1 MKRDKS
7 SPWEFLWYAL
17 YAFAGLGLEL
27 VLMGGVEPALF
38 GGTPPSRY
46 TAAHTLLHWGMTM
59 ACWGLTAAL
68 LVRQAEKKLGFSLL
82 EARPVPRKGA
92 RLAIGLAALCILLN
106 ALDWGTLKV
115 IGEFQKKG
123 PLLFAGQ
130 YLYYAFEVVLV
141 LLIAAFGQRF
151 WEALRKGRSQF
162 PFGGVVLCC
171 TWGAIHMLSRGE
183 PLHRPGGDGLRADV
197 RGDICPAGAGCP
209 HLLSDYAGG
218 LCHLK
223 RRGPWAVSPPDWP
236 PFCACFKPTAP
247 DPG

>member
-1 MKRDKS
+1 MAVKRDKS

-92 RLAIGLAALCILLN
+92 GLAIGLAALCILLN

-141 LLIAAFGQRF
+141 LLIAAFGQQF

-171 TWGAIHMLSRGE
+171 TWGAIHTLSRGS
-183 PLHRPGGDGLRADV
+183 LSTGL
-197 RGDICPAGAGCP
+197 G
-209 HLLSDYAGG
+209 
-218 LCHLK
+218 
-223 RRGPWAVSPPDWP
+223 
-236 PFCACFKPTAP
+236 
-247 DPG
+247 

>member
-27 VLMGGVEPALF
+27 VLMGGA
-38 GGTPPSRY
+38 PPSRY

-92 RLAIGLAALCILLN
+92 GLAIGLAALCILLN

-141 LLIAAFGQRF
+141 LLIAAFGQQF

-171 TWGAIHMLSRGE
+171 TWGAIHTLSRGS
-183 PLHRPGGDGLRADV
+183 LSTGLGVMAF
-197 RGDICPAGAGCP
+197 GLMYGAIYV
-209 HLLSDYAGG
+209 LLGRDARTSYLAM
-218 LCHLK
+218 L
-223 RRGPWAVSPPDWP
+223 AAFVI
-236 PFCACFKPTAP
+236 
-247 DPG
+247 

>member
-82 EARPVPRKGA
+82 EPGLSPGRGRGSPLGWPPVHPAERA
-92 RLAIGLAALCILLN
+92 GLG
-106 ALDWGTLKV
+106 DSEGDRRV
-115 IGEFQKKG
+115 SEEG

-141 LLIAAFGQRF
+141 LLIAAFGQQF

-171 TWGAIHMLSRGE
+171 TWGAIHTLSRGS
-183 PLHRPGGDGLRADV
+183 LSTGLGVMAS
-197 RGDICPAGAGCP
+197 G
-209 HLLSDYAGG
+209 
-218 LCHLK
+218 
-223 RRGPWAVSPPDWP
+223 
-236 PFCACFKPTAP
+236 
-247 DPG
+247 

>member
-1 MKRDKS
+1 
-7 SPWEFLWYAL
+7 
-17 YAFAGLGLEL
+17 
-27 VLMGGVEPALF
+27 
-38 GGTPPSRY
+38 
-46 TAAHTLLHWGMTM
+46 M

-92 RLAIGLAALCILLN
+92 GLAIGLAALCILLN

-141 LLIAAFGQRF
+141 LLIAAFGQQF

-171 TWGAIHMLSRGE
+171 TWGAIHTLSRGS
-183 PLHRPGGDGLRADV
+183 LSTGLGVMAFGLMYGAIYVLLGRDARAKF
-197 RGDICPAGAGCP
+197 GEAELKLAGTAAGF
-209 HLLSDYAGG
+209 LGRQMEG
-218 LCHLK
+218 
-223 RRGPWAVSPPDWP
+223 
-236 PFCACFKPTAP
+236 
-247 DPG
+247 

>member
-1 MKRDKS
+1 MAVKRDKS

-68 LVRQAEKKLGFSLL
+68 
-82 EARPVPRKGA
+82 
-92 RLAIGLAALCILLN
+92 CILLN
-106 ALDWGTLKV
+106 VLDWGTLKV

-141 LLIAAFGQRF
+141 LLIAAFGQQF

-171 TWGAIHMLSRGE
+171 TWGAIHMLSRGS
-183 PLHRPGGDGLRADV
+183 LSTGLGVMAF
-197 RGDICPAGAGCP
+197 GLMYGAIYV
-209 HLLSDYAGG
+209 LLGRDARTSYLAM
-218 LCHLK
+218 L
-223 RRGPWAVSPPDWP
+223 AAFVI
-236 PFCACFKPTAP
+236 
-247 DPG
+247 

>member
-82 EARPVPRKGA
+82 EA
-92 RLAIGLAALCILLN
+92 GLSP
-106 ALDWGTLKV
+106 GR
-115 IGEFQKKG
+115 GRG
-123 PLLFAGQ
+123 SPLG
-130 YLYYAFEVVLV
+130 
-141 LLIAAFGQRF
+141 
-151 WEALRKGRSQF
+151 
-162 PFGGVVLCC
+162 
-171 TWGAIHMLSRGE
+171 
-183 PLHRPGGDGLRADV
+183 
-197 RGDICPAGAGCP
+197 
-209 HLLSDYAGG
+209 
-218 LCHLK
+218 
-223 RRGPWAVSPPDWP
+223 WP
-236 PFCACFKPTAP
+236 PCASC
-247 DPG
+247 

>member
-17 YAFAGLGLEL
+17 YAFAGLGLEM

-92 RLAIGLAALCILLN
+92 GLAIGLAALCILLN

-151 WEALRKGRSQF
+151 WEVLRKGRSQF

-171 TWGAIHMLSRGE
+171 TWGAI
-183 PLHRPGGDGLRADV
+183 
-197 RGDICPAGAGCP
+197 CPAGAGCP
-209 HLLSDYAGG
+209 HLLSGYAGG

-236 PFCACFKPTAP
+236 PYCACFKPTAP

>member
-1 MKRDKS
+1 MAVKRDKS

-92 RLAIGLAALCILLN
+92 GLAIGLAALCILLN

-115 IGEFQKKG
+115 IGEF
-123 PLLFAGQ
+123 
-130 YLYYAFEVVLV
+130 LYYAFEVVLV
-141 LLIAAFGQRF
+141 LLIAAFGQQF

-171 TWGAIHMLSRGE
+171 TWGAIHTLSRGS
-183 PLHRPGGDGLRADV
+183 LSTGLGVMAF
-197 RGDICPAGAGCP
+197 GLMYGAIYV
-209 HLLSDYAGG
+209 LLGRDARTSYLAM
-218 LCHLK
+218 L
-223 RRGPWAVSPPDWP
+223 AAFVI
-236 PFCACFKPTAP
+236 
-247 DPG
+247 

>member
-1 MKRDKS
+1 MAVKRDKS

-17 YAFAGLGLEL
+17 YAFAGLGLEM

-92 RLAIGLAALCILLN
+92 GLAIGLAALCILLN
-106 ALDWGTLKV
+106 VLDWGTLKV

-141 LLIAAFGQRF
+141 LLIAAFGQQF

-171 TWGAIHMLSRGE
+171 TWGAIHTLSRGS
-183 PLHRPGGDGLRADV
+183 LSTGLGVMAF
-197 RGDICPAGAGCP
+197 GLMYGAIYV
-209 HLLSDYAGG
+209 LLGRDARTSYLAM
-218 LCHLK
+218 L
-223 RRGPWAVSPPDWP
+223 AAFVI
-236 PFCACFKPTAP
+236 
-247 DPG
+247 

>member
-1 MKRDKS
+1 
-7 SPWEFLWYAL
+7 
-17 YAFAGLGLEL
+17 
-27 VLMGGVEPALF
+27 
-38 GGTPPSRY
+38 
-46 TAAHTLLHWGMTM
+46 MTM

-92 RLAIGLAALCILLN
+92 GLAIGLAALCILLN

-141 LLIAAFGQRF
+141 LLIAAFGQQF

-171 TWGAIHMLSRGE
+171 TWGAIHTLSRGS
-183 PLHRPGGDGLRADV
+183 LSTGLGVMAF
-197 RGDICPAGAGCP
+197 GLMYGAIYV
-209 HLLSDYAGG
+209 LLGRDARTSYLAM
-218 LCHLK
+218 L
-223 RRGPWAVSPPDWP
+223 AAFVI
-236 PFCACFKPTAP
+236 
-247 DPG
+247 